1 MISSPPLTDPG
12 ADVGSPVA
20 VVRGAWLAVQQLAL
34 DAAAPTGTADAA
46 DTPAPAVYASPADGS
61 ADAAA
66 AADTTDRGLGSVSD
80 AGLIDMLGDL
90 RRLRAAVAAVEA
102 HVQVA
107 FDTSLRSAALAAGAT
122 RQDAGKGIAEQV
134 ALARGVSPWRAA
146 NDLALAKRLVHE
158 LPRTLALLT
167 GAAIGEQAAQ
177 NVARETVCLMPEDRA

>member
-1 MISSPPLTDPG
+1 MTDPG
-12 ADVGSPVA
+12 ADVASPVA
-20 VVRGAWLAVQQLAL
+20 VVRGAWLAVQQIAL

-46 DTPAPAVYASPADGS
+46 DTAASAVDALPGHGS
-61 ADAAA
+61 AIGCGGAAA
-66 AADTTDRGLGSVSD
+66 LSSVSD
-80 AGLIDMLGDL
+80 AGLIDLLGDL

-107 FDTSLRSAALAAGAT
+107 FDASLRGAALAAGAT
-122 RQDAGKGIAEQV
+122 RADAGKGIAEQV

-146 NDLALAKRLVHE
+146 NDLALAKGLVRE

-177 NVARETVCLMPEDRA
+177 NVARETVCLMP